1 MPIYK
6 LTFDDESEAYLAH
19 HGVKGMHWGVRS
31 AETMAKYGMKGEGG
45 GGGGVVDDEENE
57 EGFEI
62 DPDEFGFEDTPEG
75 REAAYEESGLR
86 SDMTREEARK
96 IVEENRKKDTTAPK
110 TNQAMMNQRKA
121 RKMEDKLVNSLPTA
135 KAKAAKASKS
145 SSANKSSGNSRASVA
160 KALGNRGH

>member
-6 LTFDDESEAYLAH
+6 LTFDDESEVYLAH
-19 HGVKGMHWGVRS
+19 HGVKGMHWGVRN
-31 AETMAKYGMKGEGG
+31 AETTAKYGANGGGG
-45 GGGGVVDDEENE
+45 GGGGVNDDEENE

-62 DPDEFGFEDTPEG
+62 DPDEFGFENTPEG
-75 REAAYEESGLR
+75 KEAAYEESGLR

-96 IVEENRKKDTTAPK
+96 IVDENRKKNTVAPK

-135 KAKAAKASKS
+135 KAKAAKSSTKTSGRDKVTSKLKKAR
-145 SSANKSSGNSRASVA
+145 SANE
-160 KALGNRGH
+160 